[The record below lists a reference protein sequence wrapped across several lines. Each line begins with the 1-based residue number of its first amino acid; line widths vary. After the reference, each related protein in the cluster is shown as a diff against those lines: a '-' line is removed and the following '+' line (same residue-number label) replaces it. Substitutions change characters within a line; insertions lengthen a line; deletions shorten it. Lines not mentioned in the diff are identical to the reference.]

1 MKKALNDLKAQIEA
15 IVKAHCYKFDP
26 CEYCKKRNRD
36 DDENYK
42 ECLKCCYY
50 YGSNFE
56 VDDGIKNHSED

>member
-15 IVKAHCYKFDP
+15 VVKAHCYKFDP
-26 CEYCKKRNRD
+26 CEYCKKND
-36 DDENYK
+36 WSEKENLE

-56 VDDGIKNHSED
+56 VNDGIKSHSKD